1 MGPPAGLG
9 RLLVAVA
16 SLGFS
21 VEGAAGGFD
30 LIPLTELP
38 LKTAGRFIVGTSGR
52 RAHMACVNWY
62 GAAQRQMVMNGLDRQ
77 PPAVIAARIVELG
90 FNCVR
95 FPFNLEM
102 LFVSQPSVPNPGVVL
117 AAAPELWPLSALEI
131 FDRTL
136 ASLTDVGLLVVV
148 NNHVSAAGWCCS
160 ASDGE
165 GLWYTDKYS
174 EEDWLTGIGM
184 VANRYRL
191 NPRVVGF
198 DLRNEVRPSGMVLPT
213 WGTGDASTD
222 WSMA

>member
-1 MGPPAGLG
+1 MGPPAGRAAAHVPRFQRSHGLG

-131 FDRTL
+131 FD
-136 ASLTDVGLLVVV
+136 
-148 NNHVSAAGWCCS
+148 
-160 ASDGE
+160 
-165 GLWYTDKYS
+165 
-174 EEDWLTGIGM
+174 
-184 VANRYRL
+184 
-191 NPRVVGF
+191 
-198 DLRNEVRPSGMVLPT
+198 
-213 WGTGDASTD
+213 
-222 WSMA
+222 